1 MELKKNPD
9 KDLRK
14 QSGLFLNVGLVVT
27 LLLTIVAFEWK
38 SYEDKIALF
47 GPMDTE
53 FEEVIEI
60 PPTEQPPPPPPQIV
74 QPEIIEVEDE
84 EEIEEVEIEMDVE
97 VTEESEVEE
106 VIIEE
111 EEEEEIE
118 APVLFAEQS
127 AGPVG
132 GMQEFRKKLAA
143 YCGANYPERD
153 KRAGITG
160 RTFVQFVV
168 EKNGTLTS
176 VQIKQG
182 TSLSKS
188 LDAVAIKAVK
198 TSAPKWKP
206 GKQGGRPVRQ
216 IMIMPIKF
224 TM

>member
-14 QSGLFLNVGLVVT
+14 QSGMFLNLGLCIT
-27 LLLTIVAFEWK
+27 LGLTIFAFNYK
-38 SYEDKIALF
+38 SYEDKIEMF
-47 GPMDTE
+47 GPMDEE

-60 PPTEQPPPPPPQIV
+60 PPTEMPPPPPPQIQ

-84 EEIEEVEIEMDVE
+84 EEIEEVEVEMDVE
-97 VTEESEVEE
+97 VTEETVVEE

-111 EEEEEIE
+111 VEEEEIE

-127 AGPVG
+127 AEPVG
-132 GMQEFRKKLAA
+132 GMPAFYKKVMTYAS
-143 YCGANYPERD
+143 ANYPERD

-168 EKNGTLTS
+168 EKNGTLS
-176 VQIKQG
+176 DVKIKEG

-188 LDAVAIKAVK
+188 LDAVSIKAVK
-198 TSAPKWKP
+198 GSGIKWKP

-216 IMIMPIKF
+216 IYIVPLKY
-224 TM
+224 TL

>member
-9 KDLRK
+9 KDLRA
-14 QSGLFLNVGLVVT
+14 QSGMFLNIGLCIT
-27 LLLTIVAFEWK
+27 LGLTIFAFNYK
-38 SYEDKIALF
+38 SYEDKIKLF
-47 GPMDTE
+47 GPMDE
-53 FEEVIEI
+53 DFEEVIEI
-60 PPTEQPPPPPPQIV
+60 PPTEMPPPPPPQIQ

-84 EEIEEVEIEMDVE
+84 EEIEEVEVEMDVE
-97 VTEESEVEE
+97 VTEESVVEE

-118 APVLFAEQS
+118 APVLFAEQGAEPS
-127 AGPVG
+127 G
-132 GMQEFRKKLAA
+132 GMAEFMKKVMTYA
-143 YCGANYPERD
+143 GANYPERD

-168 EKNGTLTS
+168 EKDGSLSS

-182 TSLSKS
+182 TSLSKT
-188 LDAVAIKAVK
+188 LDAVAIKAV
-198 TSAPKWKP
+198 TTASPRWKP

-216 IMIMPIKF
+216 IMILPIKF

>member
-9 KDLRK
+9 KDLKK
-14 QSGLFLNVGLVVT
+14 QSGLFLNVGLAIT
-27 LLLTIVAFEWK
+27 LALTIFAFNYK
-38 SYEDKIALF
+38 SYEDKIEGF
-47 GPMDTE
+47 GPLEED

-60 PPTEQPPPPPPQIV
+60 PPTDIPPPPPPQIQ

-84 EEIEEVEIEMDVE
+84 EEIEEQEIEMDVE
-97 VTEESEVEE
+97 VTEEAEVEE
-106 VIIEE
+106 FIIEE

-118 APVLFAEQS
+118 EPVLFAEQG
-127 AGPVG
+127 AEPIG
-132 GMQEFRKKLAA
+132 GMAEFMKKVMVYA
-143 YCGANYPERD
+143 GANYPERD

-168 EKNGTLTS
+168 EKDGSLSS

-182 TSLSKS
+182 TSLSKT

-198 TSAPKWKP
+198 ESAPKWKP

-216 IMIMPIKF
+216 IMILPIKF